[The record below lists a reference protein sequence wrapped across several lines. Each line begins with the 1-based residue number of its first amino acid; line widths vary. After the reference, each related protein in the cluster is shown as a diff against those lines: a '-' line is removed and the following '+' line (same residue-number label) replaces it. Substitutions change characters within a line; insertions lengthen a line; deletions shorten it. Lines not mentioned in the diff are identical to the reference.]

1 MPSSPAPGHA
11 CVQPRRA
18 RDSSSDTGVDQCY
31 AYHMT
36 EFGLAILII
45 GALLITDRD
54 RLEWVTGK
62 ARELMDWLSS

>member
-1 MPSSPAPGHA
+1 MTSYAA
-11 CVQPRRA
+11 RRSA
-18 RDSSSDTGVDQCY
+18 SDTGADQCY
-31 AYHMT
+31 AKCMT

-62 ARELMDWLSS
+62 ARDLMDWLSS

>member
-1 MPSSPAPGHA
+1 MG
-11 CVQPRRA
+11 
-18 RDSSSDTGVDQCY
+18 
-31 AYHMT
+31 

-45 GALLITDRD
+45 GTLLITDRE